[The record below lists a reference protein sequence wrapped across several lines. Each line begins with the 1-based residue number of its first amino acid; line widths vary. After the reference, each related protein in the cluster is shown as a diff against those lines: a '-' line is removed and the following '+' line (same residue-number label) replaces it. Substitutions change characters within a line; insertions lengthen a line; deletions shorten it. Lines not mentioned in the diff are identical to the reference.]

1 MTQINRDKDIQDA
14 VEKSALETLDTPISC
29 NLYSNML
36 SSHCLPFIIFVVV
49 VGGGGTEIQYLQ
61 ISFNIFGGGGKE
73 KQYKLMDF

>member
-1 MTQINRDKDIQDA
+1 
-14 VEKSALETLDTPISC
+14 
-29 NLYSNML
+29 ML

-73 KQYKLMDF
+73 KQSMLMNFKNLGAQSLKIIF